1 MFNFFGDGG
10 FPGHGGGHGHGR
22 GSDENVDTEKFY
34 KNLGIGKT
42 ATEQEIKKAYRK
54 MAMKNHPDKG
64 GDEAKFKEI
73 TTAYEVLSNPE
84 KRKLYDQYGEKGLE
98 GGAGGMDASDIFGS
112 FFGGGG
118 GGGRRGP
125 KKGKDV
131 RFRLGVQLAD
141 LYNGGTKKLR
151 LTKSVICAGCK
162 GTGGSNVKKCSGCK
176 GQGIK
181 MMYRQLGP
189 GCVQQIQA
197 HCDDCGGEGE
207 VMAAKDRCKECKGEK
222 IKKEKKTLEVH
233 INKGMKNGEKV
244 MFRGESDEAP
254 GITPGDVIVE
264 LDCSKHDTFVRQ
276 GDHLFYKKKIT
287 LLESLTGFQFSFE
300 HLDGRVIK
308 VASTAGTIYPHQ
320 CFKSIQDEGFPTH
333 RNPFVRGNLYIEF
346 IVQWPTKVDPKF
358 KAQLSKVLPG
368 PAKGVNECEV
378 KEGAEIEDVILTDV
392 DMEVERH
399 RMKQE
404 QQMDAGDSDDE
415 GGAGQPTCRAQ

>member
-1 MFNFFGDGG
+1 
-10 FPGHGGGHGHGR
+10 
-22 GSDENVDTEKFY
+22 
-34 KNLGIGKT
+34 
-42 ATEQEIKKAYRK
+42 
-54 MAMKNHPDKG
+54 MAMKHHPDKG

-73 TTAYEVLSNPE
+73 TLANEVLSNPE

-98 GGAGGMDASDIFGS
+98 AGGAGGMDANDIFGS
-112 FFGGGG
+112 FFGGGGGG

-151 LTKSVICAGCK
+151 LTKSVICVSCK
-162 GTGGSNVKKCSGCK
+162 GTGGKDVRKCPGCK

-244 MFRGESDEAP
+244 IFRGESDEAP

-264 LDCSKHDTFVRQ
+264 LDCSKSDTFVRQ

-287 LLESLTGFQFSFE
+287 LLESLTGFEFSFE
-300 HLDGRVIK
+300 HLDGRIIK

-320 CFKSIQDEGFPTH
+320 CFKSIQDEGFPTQ

-346 IVQWPTKVDPKF
+346 VVQWPESVNSKF
-358 KAQLSKVLPG
+358 KAQLTKCLPG
-368 PAKGVNECEV
+368 PAKGANTCEI
-378 KEGAEIEDVILTDV
+378 KEGAEIEDVILSDV
-392 DMEVERH
+392 DMEVERN

-404 QQMDAGDSDDE
+404 QQQDEGSDDE
-415 GGAGQPTCRAQ
+415 GGAQQASCRSQ